1 MLHVLRVTDLP
12 QAAGLLFPR
21 QVAILGEMPSSYNWA
36 ASLYATLGQ
45 PDAFQRLAAMS
56 EWRPR
61 EQ

>member
-1 MLHVLRVTDLP
+1 
-12 QAAGLLFPR
+12 
-21 QVAILGEMPSSYNWA
+21 VAILGEMPSSYNWA